1 MRDIYVPIHFERKS
15 LVILITKEE
24 KDIIAREM
32 PNVHIRRTVGQ
43 KSKRHKYYM
52 EELGGAMR
60 LLKKL
65 RGGGKEVRR

>member
-1 MRDIYVPIHFERKS
+1 M
-15 LVILITKEE
+15 ILITKEE

-32 PNVHIRRTVGQ
+32 SNVHIRRTVGQ

>member
-1 MRDIYVPIHFERKS
+1 MRDVYVPIHFERKS